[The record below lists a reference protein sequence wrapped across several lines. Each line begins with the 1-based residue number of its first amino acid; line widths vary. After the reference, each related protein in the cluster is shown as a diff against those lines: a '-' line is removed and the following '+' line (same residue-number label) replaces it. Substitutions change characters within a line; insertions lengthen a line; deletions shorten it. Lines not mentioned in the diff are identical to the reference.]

1 MTIEL
6 NGDRIE
12 LRAGASV
19 AELVERT
26 GAGGDRR
33 GVAVAVDGEVVPRS
47 AWDETVVSD
56 GQKSRSGGGDPGWVS
71 AAREAGHARRAV
83 LASLRIARRT
93 SPPPAP
99 GPIPALG
106 SWEASGGPPGSS
118 WAPAGSGR

>member
-33 GVAVAVDGEVVPRS
+33 GVAVAVDGAVVPRS
-47 AWDETVVSD
+47 AWGTTVVSD
-56 GQKSRSGGGDPGWVS
+56 GQKVEVVGAIQGG
-71 AAREAGHARRAV
+71 
-83 LASLRIARRT
+83 
-93 SPPPAP
+93 
-99 GPIPALG
+99 
-106 SWEASGGPPGSS
+106 
-118 WAPAGSGR
+118 